1 MKMTGK
7 AFVKKLFGAKYE
19 RLPRTLLMDVIIFWG
34 LYIAGF
40 QVQIGASVRILMI
53 STFTAGVM
61 WQALSSKD
69 NAVELRAMLML
80 PQHDREFV
88 FSYVAA
94 LGAYTVLT
102 KTGLL
107 LAVVLA
113 VSVWKPIEMIGMVI
127 SMLHAVLVAAAVYS
141 LRKYWYA
148 GVLWAAAIL
157 AAILFMG
164 SGLLAGLLCLLLV
177 NGLAAVMILWK
188 ADGYVFYPWESR
200 KGRGMFYRGKDCLG
214 KDNLGRNCLG
224 KQYDGKD
231 CHDKDC
237 RDKDRYDKDY
247 NGEAYHDTRHRK
259 TVSLWRYFFRYLSC
273 HKNYLLNT
281 VVMWCA
287 AIVMPYFL
295 REVAGL
301 SVIPVGFAVLSLNTP
316 ICILLSC
323 DRDLEQAVRFLP
335 GQKRRFCIP
344 YCLFIFSC
352 NMAAD
357 VIFLLSWQI
366 QNGSVTILM
375 IAGAVFFALQSAV
388 LSVLLEWFYPIRGWK
403 IESDLWH
410 HPRKYVVP
418 VVMLL
423 LAGGVCAW
431 PVLLYVLLILVVL
444 EIVVLLFTL

>member
-7 AFVKKLFGAKYE
+7 AFAKKLFGARYE
-19 RLPRTLLMDVIIFWG
+19 RLPRTLLIDVIVFWG

-40 QVQIGASVRILMI
+40 QVQIAPSVRILMI
-53 STFTAGVM
+53 SAFTAGVM
-61 WQALSSKD
+61 WQALSSRD
-69 NAVELRAMLML
+69 NITELRHMLML
-80 PQHDREFV
+80 PHRRREFV

-94 LGAYTVLT
+94 LGAYAVLT

-107 LAVVLA
+107 FAVVLA
-113 VSVWKPIEMIGMVI
+113 VSVWKPIEMVGMLLCMI
-127 SMLHAVLVAAAVYS
+127 HAVLMAASVYS

-148 GVLWAAAIL
+148 GCIWTAAIV
-157 AAILFMG
+157 AVILFLG
-164 SGLLAGLLCLLLV
+164 SRAWFSLLLFV
-177 NGLAAVMILWK
+177 NGMFAALILWR
-188 ADGYVFYPWESR
+188 ADGYAFYQWESKKKR
-200 KGRGMFYRGKDCLG
+200 ALR
-214 KDNLGRNCLG
+214 
-224 KQYDGKD
+224 Q
-231 CHDKDC
+231 
-237 RDKDRYDKDY
+237 
-247 NGEAYHDTRHRK
+247 RK
-259 TVSLWRYFFRYLSC
+259 TASLCRYFFRYLSC

-281 VVMWCA
+281 AVMWCVA
-287 AIVMPYFL
+287 LVLPYFL
-295 REVAGL
+295 RGMAGM
-301 SVIPVGFAVLSLNTP
+301 SVIPVGFAILSLNTP

-344 YCLFIFSC
+344 YCLFIFLC

-366 QNGSVTILM
+366 QNGGVTVFM

-388 LSVLLEWFYPIRGWK
+388 LSVLLEWFYPIRDWK

-423 LAGGVCAW
+423 IAGAASVW
-431 PVLLYVLLILVVL
+431 PVLLLLLLVLLAV
-444 EIVVLLFTL
+444 EIVVLLSICWR